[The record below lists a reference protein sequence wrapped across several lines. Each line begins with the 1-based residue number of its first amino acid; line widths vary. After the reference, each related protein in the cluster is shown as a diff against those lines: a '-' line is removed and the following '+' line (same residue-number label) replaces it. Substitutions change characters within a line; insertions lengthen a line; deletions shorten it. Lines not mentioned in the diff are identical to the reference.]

1 MVALDSVTTSTML
14 NWGYQPLTLPKLM
27 QVTHA
32 EKMELSIRFEVTK
45 RPILRYYPSIYLSRL
60 GKTATSRRPD

>member
-45 RPILRYYPSIYLSRL
+45 RPILRYYPSIYL
-60 GKTATSRRPD
+60 